1 MNRQLVKKS
10 RTDKRKRKGYQGT
23 KWYHKAGGTLNR
35 TFNPLAPDNAILG
48 SKILGSLNAG
58 NNTLWSL
65 IMGAGLFKEGGRVRG
80 VGKATHG
87 YGRAM
92 RKRK

>member
-1 MNRQLVKKS
+1 MRVKKNFGG
-10 RTDKRKRKGYQGT
+10 KRKGYKGEKWST
-23 KWYHKAGGTLNR
+23 KANR
-35 TFNPLAPDNAILG
+35 WFNPLRSGSSLWQRGNAVSNDIM
-48 SKILGSLNAG
+48 A
-58 NNTLWSL
+58 L
-65 IMGAGLFKEGGRVRG
+65 IMGAGMLPMKKGGRVRG